1 MIDKLRNTHSVANL
15 CSLLNVARSGYQAW
29 SRDKVLPA
37 RKWEDARLLAAIWA
51 AHERDRGIY
60 GPKKI

>member
-1 MIDKLRNTHSVANL
+1 MFNRLRNTHSVANF
-15 CSLLNVARSGYQAW
+15 CSMLNVARSGYQAW

-37 RKWEDARLLAAIWA
+37 RKWEDARLLAAIRA
-51 AHERDRGIY
+51 AHERGRGIY

>member
-37 RKWEDARLLAAIWA
+37 GKWEDARLLAAIW
-51 AHERDRGIY
+51 GC
-60 GPKKI
+60 P